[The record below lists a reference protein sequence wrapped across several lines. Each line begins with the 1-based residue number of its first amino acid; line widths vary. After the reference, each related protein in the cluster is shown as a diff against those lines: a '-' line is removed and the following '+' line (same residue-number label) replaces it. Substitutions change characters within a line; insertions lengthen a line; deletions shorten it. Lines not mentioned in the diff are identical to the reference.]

1 MKRLLFILLLFPIL
15 SLTTACGD
23 NGTTEEDP
31 APSDPREECL
41 FSDLKA
47 APSSTSVAAAA
58 GYTYLGGFLVKE
70 NGFICTAEDGTVV
83 TVPCERST
91 TPACTISGLKAE
103 TSYDLVCYV
112 IAGGHTFRSEPLPF
126 TTLKA
131 GEEPEPEEQVTFGTL
146 TVSEKTAN
154 SASVTTTFSH
164 EGSNQVTDAGFLLRE
179 AGANEVKYSCGKT
192 SPLKYTFT
200 ELRANTAYDIRGY
213 VVAGGQTFRSETVQ
227 FTTPESGEEP
237 EPEEQVAFS
246 PLTVSGKTES
256 AATFATSYTYEGPD
270 RVTDAGFLLT
280 GGGQSNVKYSCGTGT
295 TLQYTCTN
303 LSANTSYEVKAYA
316 VTPSKTWYG
325 NATIFTTEAASVTPP
340 GGDSKAR
347 YKGWAEL
354 PDEITHSGWHYIYHM
369 RPDKPSVRNFSLCY
383 SSEYRCTI
391 WAAMAIH
398 DSWDGNAGRNDSW
411 KYDPELSS
419 SLQPNLKKTYSGV
432 FRRGHMVASSD
443 RQVSPETNKQT
454 FYYTNMA
461 PQYQNEF
468 NGGIWNK
475 LENRIWSNY
484 NCSDTLYVVTGA
496 HFANTNKT
504 CKDND
509 NKTVVVPTHFYK
521 VLLRSKSGHTGKP
534 VWELSADQLQCVGFW
549 LEHNDRYA
557 TTAPITAQY
566 LVPVS
571 YIEEQTGLRF
581 FPNVPNAPKT
591 TFDKADWDY

>member
-1 MKRLLFILLLFPIL
+1 MT
-15 SLTTACGD
+15 SA
-23 NGTTEEDP
+23 P
-31 APSDPREECL
+31 A
-41 FSDLKA
+41 A
-47 APSSTSVAAAA
+47 
-58 GYTYLGGFLVKE
+58 
-70 NGFICTAEDGTVV
+70 
-83 TVPCERST
+83 
-91 TPACTISGLKAE
+91 
-103 TSYDLVCYV
+103 
-112 IAGGHTFRSEPLPF
+112 
-126 TTLKA
+126 
-131 GEEPEPEEQVTFGTL
+131 Q
-146 TVSEKTAN
+146 
-154 SASVTTTFSH
+154 
-164 EGSNQVTDAGFLLRE
+164 
-179 AGANEVKYSCGKT
+179 
-192 SPLKYTFT
+192 
-200 ELRANTAYDIRGY
+200 
-213 VVAGGQTFRSETVQ
+213 
-227 FTTPESGEEP
+227 
-237 EPEEQVAFS
+237 
-246 PLTVSGKTES
+246 
-256 AATFATSYTYEGPD
+256 
-270 RVTDAGFLLT
+270 
-280 GGGQSNVKYSCGTGT
+280 
-295 TLQYTCTN
+295 
-303 LSANTSYEVKAYA
+303 
-316 VTPSKTWYG
+316 
-325 NATIFTTEAASVTPP
+325 AASVAPP
-340 GGDSKAR
+340 ASDSKAR

-369 RPDKPSVRNFSLCY
+369 RPDKTSVRNFSLCY

-391 WAAMAIH
+391 WAAMAVH

-411 KYDPELSS
+411 KYDPALSS

-443 RQVSPETNKQT
+443 RQVSPETNRQT

-557 TTAPITAQY
+557 TTATITAQY

-581 FPNVPNAPKT
+581 FPNVPKAPKT
-591 TFDKADWDY
+591 TFDKADWDF

>member
-1 MKRLLFILLLFPIL
+1 MMKRLLFLFLLFPVL
-15 SLTTACGD
+15 PLATACGD
-23 NGTTEEDP
+23 NGSTDEDP
-31 APSDPREECL
+31 VPSDPREECL
-41 FSDLKA
+41 FSNLKA
-47 APSSTSVAAAA
+47 VPSSTSVAASAE
-58 GYTYLGGFLVKE
+58 YSYLGGFLVKE
-70 NGFICTAEDGTVV
+70 NGFTCTADDGTSI

-103 TSYDLVCYV
+103 TSYELVCYV
-112 IAGGHTFRSEPLPF
+112 IAGGHTYLSEPQQF
-126 TTLKA
+126 TTL
-131 GEEPEPEEQVTFGTL
+131 
-146 TVSEKTAN
+146 
-154 SASVTTTFSH
+154 
-164 EGSNQVTDAGFLLRE
+164 
-179 AGANEVKYSCGKT
+179 
-192 SPLKYTFT
+192 
-200 ELRANTAYDIRGY
+200 
-213 VVAGGQTFRSETVQ
+213 
-227 FTTPESGEEP
+227 ESGEEP
-237 EPEEQVAFS
+237 EPEEERVVFS
-246 PLTVSGKTES
+246 ALTVSGKTENS
-256 AATFATSYTYEGPD
+256 ATVAASYTYEGPD
-270 RVTDAGFLLT
+270 RVTDAGFLFT
-280 GGGQSNVKYSCGTGT
+280 GGGQSNVKHSCGTAT
-295 TLQYTCTN
+295 TLQYTYTD

-325 NATIFTTEAASVTPP
+325 DTAIFTTDAASVAPP
-340 GGDSKAR
+340 ASDSKAR

-369 RPDKPSVRNFSLCY
+369 RPDKTSVRNFSLCY

-391 WAAMAIH
+391 WAAMAVH

-411 KYDPELSS
+411 KYDPALSS

-443 RQVSPETNKQT
+443 RQVSPETNRQT

-557 TTAPITAQY
+557 TTATITAQY

-591 TFDKADWDY
+591 TFDKADWDF